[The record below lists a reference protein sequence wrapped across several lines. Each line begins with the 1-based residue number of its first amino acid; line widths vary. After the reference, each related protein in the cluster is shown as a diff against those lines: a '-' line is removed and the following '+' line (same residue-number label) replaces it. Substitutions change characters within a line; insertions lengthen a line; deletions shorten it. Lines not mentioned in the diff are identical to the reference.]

1 MEKKYQIFISSTY
14 IDLVEARVK
23 VRDAILSMLHFPVG
37 MEMFNAA
44 DEEQWEIIQETIDSS
59 DYYVLILGQRYGSE
73 ISDGPD
79 AGISYTEKE
88 FRYAREQKIPTLVF
102 IIDDS
107 VPLKKE
113 FIETDPEKQ
122 AKLDAFKEEAKQ
134 NRLVKW
140 WKNEEELARLVMGA
154 LYQEF
159 GRKKRPG
166 WVRGDSFD
174 LEASHAE
181 ILALNKRVRE
191 LEQENQELRS
201 HMQER
206 KPELSVSFLLDEN
219 EEDAKDKQE
228 FCSHGDLLLTNDQ
241 EGIKIKLAENHA
253 ERYGYRYEPISKED
267 AEPYLW
273 SYLTKDSIEKY
284 NEALPDQKTVD
295 QYVNEM
301 KFYETIQKGGVA
313 LGLKAIN
320 LGTAKA
326 QDVRIQVTVP
336 DDFVI
341 FDMDHLEKIKEPTA
355 PTLPENPIE
364 EARKKYERTMF
375 PVPAW
380 ARSATADMV
389 SVCSPI
395 ASTLDLLRINRNV
408 GSIDRSFSVKGQT
421 VYVSC
426 RQILHRD
433 AEEFYGFYL
442 VPTVKGKGK
451 INIRMM
457 CSEYLEPEEY
467 EIDIEVV

>member
-23 VRDAILSMLHFPVG
+23 VRDTILSMLHFPVG

-73 ISDGPD
+73 ISD

-88 FRYAREQKIPTLVF
+88 FRYAREKKIPTLVF
-102 IIDDS
+102 IIDDC

-140 WKNEEELARLVMGA
+140 WKNEEELARLVMAA

-159 GRKKRPG
+159 ARKKRPG
-166 WVRGDSFD
+166 WVRCDNFD
-174 LEASHAE
+174 LEASHTE
-181 ILALNKRVRE
+181 ILALNKRARE
-191 LEQENQELRS
+191 LEQENQELQS

-219 EEDAKDKQE
+219 EEDAKEKQE
-228 FCSHGDLLLTNDQ
+228 FCSHGDLLLANDQ
-241 EGIKIKLAENHA
+241 DGIKIKLAENHA
-253 ERYGYRYEPISKED
+253 EYYGYRYEPISKED

-273 SYLTKDSIEKY
+273 PYLTKDSIKKY

-301 KFYETIQKGGVA
+301 KFYEAIQKGGIA
-313 LGLKAIN
+313 LELQVIN
-320 LGTAKA
+320 RGTAKA
-326 QDVRIQVTVP
+326 QDVRIEVTVP
-336 DDFVI
+336 EDFLI
-341 FDMDHLEKIKEPTA
+341 FDMDDLDKIKEPTA
-355 PTLPENPIE
+355 PVLPENPIE
-364 EARKKYERTMF
+364 TARKKYERTLVQ
-375 PVPAW
+375 VPSW
-380 ARSATADMV
+380 AQSVTTDMV
-389 SVCSPI
+389 SFHSPF
-395 ASTLDLLRINRNV
+395 ASALDLLRINRNV
-408 GSIDRSFSVKGQT
+408 ASINRSFSVKDQT
-421 VYVSC
+421 VYASC

-433 AEEFYGFYL
+433 AEKFYGIYL
-442 VPTVKGKGK
+442 VPVVKGKGK
-451 INIRMM
+451 IKVRMM

>member
-23 VRDAILSMLHFPVG
+23 VRDTILSMLHFPVG

-73 ISDGPD
+73 ISD

-88 FRYAREQKIPTLVF
+88 FLYAREKKVPTLVF
-102 IIDDS
+102 IIDDG

-122 AKLDAFKEEAKQ
+122 AKLDAFKEEAKK

-140 WKNEEELARLVMGA
+140 WKNEEELARLVMAA

-159 GRKKRPG
+159 ARKKRPG
-166 WVRGDSFD
+166 WVRCDNFD
-174 LEASHAE
+174 LEASHTE

-191 LEQENQELRS
+191 LEQENQELQS

-206 KPELSVSFLLDEN
+206 KPELLVSFLLDEN
-219 EEDAKDKQE
+219 EEDAKEKQE
-228 FCSHGDLLLTNDQ
+228 FCSHGDLLLSNDQ
-241 EGIKIKLAENHA
+241 DGIKIKLAENHA
-253 ERYGYRYEPISKED
+253 EYYGYRYEPISKED

-273 SYLTKDSIEKY
+273 PYLTKDSIEKY
-284 NEALPDQKTVD
+284 NEALPDQETVD

-301 KFYETIQKGGVA
+301 KFYEAIQKGGIA
-313 LGLKAIN
+313 LGLQVIN
-320 LGTAKA
+320 RGTAKA
-326 QDVRIQVTVP
+326 QDVRIEVTVP
-336 DDFVI
+336 EDFLI
-341 FDMDHLEKIKEPTA
+341 FDMDDLDKIKAPTA
-355 PTLPENPIE
+355 PVLPENPIE
-364 EARKKYERTMF
+364 TARKKYERTLVQ
-375 PVPAW
+375 VPSW
-380 ARSATADMV
+380 AQSVTTDMV
-389 SVCSPI
+389 SFHSPF
-395 ASTLDLLRINRNV
+395 ASALDLLRINRNV
-408 GSIDRSFSVKGQT
+408 ASINRSFSVKDQT
-421 VYVSC
+421 VYASC

-433 AEEFYGFYL
+433 AEKFYGIYL
-442 VPTVKGKGK
+442 VPVVMGKGK
-451 INIRMM
+451 IKVRMM

>member
-23 VRDAILSMLHFPVG
+23 VRDTILSMLHFPVG

-73 ISDGPD
+73 ISD

-88 FRYAREQKIPTLVF
+88 FRYAREKKVPTLVF
-102 IIDDS
+102 IIDDG

-122 AKLDAFKEEAKQ
+122 AKLDAFKEEAKK

-140 WKNEEELARLVMGA
+140 WKNEEELARLVMAA

-159 GRKKRPG
+159 ARKKRPG
-166 WVRGDSFD
+166 WVRCDNFD
-174 LEASHAE
+174 LEASHTE

-191 LEQENQELRS
+191 LEQENQELQS

-219 EEDAKDKQE
+219 EEDAKEKQE
-228 FCSHGDLLLTNDQ
+228 FCSHGDLLLANDQ
-241 EGIKIKLAENHA
+241 GGIKIKLAENHV
-253 ERYGYRYEPISKED
+253 ERYGYRYEPICKED

-273 SYLTKDSIEKY
+273 PYLTKDSIEKY
-284 NEALPDQKTVD
+284 NEALPDQETVD

-301 KFYETIQKGGVA
+301 KFYEAIQKGGIA
-313 LGLKAIN
+313 LGLQVIN
-320 LGTAKA
+320 RGTAKA
-326 QDVRIQVTVP
+326 QDVRIEVTVP
-336 DDFVI
+336 EDFLI
-341 FDMDHLEKIKEPTA
+341 FDMDDLDKIKAPTA
-355 PTLPENPIE
+355 PVLPENPIE
-364 EARKKYERTMF
+364 KARQKYERTLV
-375 PVPAW
+375 PVPSW
-380 ARSATADMV
+380 AQSVTADMV
-389 SVCSPI
+389 SFHSPF
-395 ASTLDLLRINRNV
+395 ASALDLLRINRNV
-408 GSIDRSFSVKGQT
+408 ASINRSFSVKDQT
-421 VYVSC
+421 VYASC

-433 AEEFYGFYL
+433 AEKFYGVYL
-442 VPTVKGKGK
+442 VPEIKGKGK
-451 INIRMM
+451 IKVRMM
-457 CSEYLEPEEY
+457 CSEYLESEEY

>member
-14 IDLVEARVK
+14 KDLVEARVK

-44 DEEQWEIIQETIDSS
+44 DEEQWEIIRETIDSS

-107 VPLKKE
+107 ARVKPE
-113 FIETDPEKQ
+113 FIETDPGKR

-134 NRLVKW
+134 NRLVRW

-159 GRKKRPG
+159 ERKKRPG

-174 LEASHAE
+174 LESSHAE
-181 ILALNKRVRE
+181 ILALNKKVRE
-191 LEQENQELRS
+191 LEQENQELQS

-219 EEDAKDKQE
+219 KEDAKEKRE
-228 FCSHGDLLLTNDQ
+228 FCSHGDLLLANDQ
-241 EGIKIKLAENHA
+241 EGIRIKLAENHA
-253 ERYGYRYEPISKED
+253 ERYGYRYAPISKED

-273 SYLTKDSIEKY
+273 PYLTKDSIKKY
-284 NEALPDQKTVD
+284 NEALPDQETVD

-301 KFYETIQKGGVA
+301 KAYEAIQKGGIA
-313 LGLKAIN
+313 LGLQVIN
-320 LGTAKA
+320 AGTAKA
-326 QDVRIQVTVP
+326 HDVRIEVTVP
-336 DDFVI
+336 EDFLI
-341 FDMDHLEKIKEPTA
+341 FDMDDMEKIKEPTA
-355 PTLPENPIE
+355 PVLPENPIE
-364 EARKKYERTMF
+364 KAREKYERAML
-375 PVPAW
+375 PVPSWTHNPA
-380 ARSATADMV
+380 AQIV
-389 SVCSPI
+389 SLHPSI
-395 ASTLDLLRINRNV
+395 APRLDLLRMTRNV
-408 GSIDRSFSVKGQT
+408 GSIGWSFSVECQN
-421 VYVSC
+421 VYASC
-426 RQILHRD
+426 RQILHKD

-442 VPTVKGKGK
+442 VPAVKGKWK
-451 INIRMM
+451 IKVRMM